1 MTQLSNRTLFT
12 GDNLPV
18 LRRMDN
24 ASVDLI
30 YLDPPFNSNRTYSA
44 PIGSEAAGA
53 AFKDSWELSDVDLAW
68 HGEIAER
75 EPALYEIVGA
85 AGRAHSKGMQ
95 AYLIMMAVRLL
106 EMRRILRPTGSVY
119 LHCDPTASHY
129 LKTLMDAIWGKDQFR
144 NEIVWSYKRWPSKQ
158 RNFQSMHDVILR
170 YSAGGEWTWN
180 QQYEP
185 PSASYVKRFKGKTQ
199 VLDPESKTRKLV
211 IDKPTKGLPMRDSWD
226 ISILAGSSKER
237 CGYPTQKPLTLL
249 ERIIQSSSNP
259 SDVILDPFCGCAT
272 TLVAAEKLDRH
283 WIGIDLSDM
292 AVRLVKSRMERELG
306 GLICKVVH
314 RTDIPERTDQG
325 PLPDYRTHKHT
336 LYGRQEGRCEGC
348 RIYFPYPNLTVDHV
362 QPRSQGGTHHMSNLQ
377 LLCGACNSIKGT
389 GTMAD
394 LRARL
399 ERRDGTGPK

>member
-18 LRRMDN
+18 LRRMDT

-53 AFKDSWELSDVDLAW
+53 AFKDSWQLSDVDLAW
-68 HGEIAER
+68 HGELAER

-85 AGRAHSKGMQ
+85 AGQAHSKGMQ

-144 NEIVWSYKRWPSKQ
+144 NEIVWNYKRWPSKQ

-170 YSAGGEWTWN
+170 YSASAEWTWN

-185 PSASYVKRFKGKTQ
+185 PSVSYVKRFKGKTQ
-199 VLDPESKTRKLV
+199 VLDPQSKTRKLV
-211 IDKPTKGLPMRDSWD
+211 IDKPTKGLPMRDSWE
-226 ISILAGSSKER
+226 ISVLAGSSKER
-237 CGYPTQKPLTLL
+237 CGYPTQKPLRLL
-249 ERIIQSSSNP
+249 ERIIQASSDP

-283 WIGIDLSDM
+283 WIGIDLSEM

-362 QPRSQGGTHHMSNLQ
+362 QPRSLGGTHHMSNLQ

-399 ERRDGTGPK
+399 ERRDGTAKT

>member
-18 LRRMDN
+18 LRRMDT

-53 AFKDSWELSDVDLAW
+53 AFKDSWQLSDVDLAW
-68 HGEIAER
+68 HGELAER

-85 AGRAHSKGMQ
+85 AGQAHSKGMQ

-144 NEIVWSYKRWPSKQ
+144 NEIVWNYKRWPSKQ
-158 RNFQSMHDVILR
+158 RNFQAMHDVILR
-170 YSAGGEWTWN
+170 YSASAEWTWN

-185 PSASYVKRFKGKTQ
+185 PSTSYVKRFKGKTQ
-199 VLDPESKTRKLV
+199 ILDPQSKTRKLV
-211 IDKPTKGLPMRDSWD
+211 IDKPTKGLPMRDSWE

-237 CGYPTQKPLTLL
+237 CGYPTQKPLKLL
-249 ERIIQSSSNP
+249 ERIIQASSDP

-283 WIGIDLSDM
+283 WIGIDLSEM

-362 QPRSQGGTHHMSNLQ
+362 QPRSLGGTHHMSNLQ

-399 ERRDGTGPK
+399 ERRDGTAKT

>member
-18 LRRMDN
+18 LRRMDT

-53 AFKDSWELSDVDLAW
+53 AFKDSWQLSDVDLAW
-68 HGEIAER
+68 HGELAER

-85 AGRAHSKGMQ
+85 AGQAHSKGMQ

-144 NEIVWSYKRWPSKQ
+144 NEIVWNYKRWPSKQ

-170 YSAGGEWTWN
+170 YSASAEWTWN

-185 PSASYVKRFKGKTQ
+185 PSVSYVKRFKGKTQ
-199 VLDPESKTRKLV
+199 VLDPQSKTRKVV
-211 IDKPTKGLPMRDSWD
+211 IDKPTKGLPMRDSWE

-237 CGYPTQKPLTLL
+237 CGYPTQKPLKLL
-249 ERIIQSSSNP
+249 ERIIQASSDP

-283 WIGIDLSDM
+283 WIGIDLSEM
-292 AVRLVKSRMERELG
+292 AVRLVKSRMDRELG

-362 QPRSQGGTHHMSNLQ
+362 QPRSLGGTHHMSNLQ

-399 ERRDGTGPK
+399 ERRDGTAKI

>member
-18 LRRMDN
+18 LRRMDT

-53 AFKDSWELSDVDLAW
+53 AFKDSWQLSDVDLAW
-68 HGEIAER
+68 HGELAER

-85 AGRAHSKGMQ
+85 AGQAHSKGMQ

-144 NEIVWSYKRWPSKQ
+144 NEIVWNYKRWPSKQ

-170 YSAGGEWTWN
+170 YSASAEWTWN

-185 PSASYVKRFKGKTQ
+185 PSVSYVKRFKGKTQ
-199 VLDPESKTRKLV
+199 VLDPQSKTRKVV
-211 IDKPTKGLPMRDSWD
+211 IDKPTKGLPMRDSWE

-237 CGYPTQKPLTLL
+237 CGYPTQKPLKLL
-249 ERIIQSSSNP
+249 ERIIQASSDP

-283 WIGIDLSDM
+283 WIGIDLSEM

-362 QPRSQGGTHHMSNLQ
+362 QPRSLGGTHHMSNLQ

-399 ERRDGTGPK
+399 ERRDGTAKT